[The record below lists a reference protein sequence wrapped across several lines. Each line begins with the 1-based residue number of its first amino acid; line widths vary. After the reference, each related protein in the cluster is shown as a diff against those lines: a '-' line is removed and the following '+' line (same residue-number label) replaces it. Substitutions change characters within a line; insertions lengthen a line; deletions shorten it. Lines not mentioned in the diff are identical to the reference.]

1 MVQRLGGGSAS
12 DLREVREGSST
23 SLGRGIREGS
33 AVREFREGSAKRE
46 LREGS
51 AKRDLREGSA
61 KRELREGSVASSSE
75 LGETEEERLSGQLI
89 KAGSLS
95 SLGTR

>member
-1 MVQRLGGGSAS
+1 MVQRLGAGSAS

-23 SLGRGIREGS
+23 SLGRGIRESS

-46 LREGS
+46 
-51 AKRDLREGSA
+51 LREGSA

-75 LGETEEERLSGQLI
+75 LGETEDERLSGQLI
-89 KAGSLS
+89 KTGSLS